1 MNSTNQKTRF
11 GQQRAD
17 LELDKYRLAVDIDA
31 LLFIEKMIAKQSLI
45 LYLKINEKTLKN
57 LYQERNSSEIKF
69 IMLLELNE
77 FSYEYTAHVK
87 LFN

>member
-31 LLFIEKMIAKQSLI
+31 LLFIEKMIAK
-45 LYLKINEKTLKN
+45 
-57 LYQERNSSEIKF
+57 
-69 IMLLELNE
+69 
-77 FSYEYTAHVK
+77 
-87 LFN
+87 